1 MCTSRCSVSN
11 QPPAPIDPSWMY
23 LYQLPCH
30 CASRSFAYFVQQAG
44 MYEYDTSVY
53 MYTVCSN
60 SSKGTVVVVGSLR
73 FTDPLFHRH

>member
-11 QPPAPIDPSWMY
+11 QPPIDPSWMY
-23 LYQLPCH
+23 LYKMPCH
-30 CASRSFAYFVQQAG
+30 CAYWPFACFVQQAG

-60 SSKGTVVVVGSLR
+60 SSKGTVVVGSLR